1 VGSGGADVA
10 GNPDFPPTQSEVEV
24 YNLLHGQLQQAETQF
39 NDFYAKDVPAFND
52 AMGKHGVEKLMTVAV
67 K

>member
-1 VGSGGADVA
+1 
-10 GNPDFPPTQSEVEV
+10 VEV

-39 NDFYAKDVPAFND
+39 NDFYAKDVPAFID
-52 AMGKHGVEKLMTVAV
+52 AMAKHGVEKLMTVAV